1 MLDGYT
7 RHTQHALATHLPSF
21 SAVPQVLYVTHALAL
36 SLYARYVYA
45 VYQNSRL
52 HSSTVQV
59 STLGSGKASKTY
71 SILDDDDPL
80 LSVGDSG
87 STSVNPAINSGNT
100 DGDEALL
107 EESSVGNALE
117 HTGNPTLNRVT
128 KVVIGMYST
137 VASFNL

>member
-1 MLDGYT
+1 M
-7 RHTQHALATHLPSF
+7 
-21 SAVPQVLYVTHALAL
+21 
-36 SLYARYVYA
+36 
-45 VYQNSRL
+45 
-52 HSSTVQV
+52 
-59 STLGSGKASKTY
+59 STLGPGKASKTY

-87 STSVNPAINSGNT
+87 SSTSPAINSGNT

>member
-1 MLDGYT
+1 M
-7 RHTQHALATHLPSF
+7 
-21 SAVPQVLYVTHALAL
+21 LYVTHALAL

-59 STLGSGKASKTY
+59 STLGPGKASKTY

-87 STSVNPAINSGNT
+87 SSTSSVNPAINSGNT

>member
-1 MLDGYT
+1 M
-7 RHTQHALATHLPSF
+7 
-21 SAVPQVLYVTHALAL
+21 LYVTHALAL

-45 VYQNSRL
+45 IYQNSRL

-59 STLGSGKASKTY
+59 STLGPGKASKTY

-80 LSVGDSG
+80 LSVGESG
-87 STSVNPAINSGNT
+87 SSSPVNPAINSGNT
-100 DGDEALL
+100 DGDDALL

-137 VASFNL
+137 VASFNF

>member
-1 MLDGYT
+1 M
-7 RHTQHALATHLPSF
+7 
-21 SAVPQVLYVTHALAL
+21 LYVTHALAL

-117 HTGNPTLNRVT
+117 HTDNPTLNRVT
-128 KVVIGMYST
+128 KVVIGMYAT